1 MVTWKCLAVLYL
13 ADHLADLDPDRPG
26 AGEPPGLDAGDDG
39 GEQLL
44 GGGQQVLAL
53 AGPVGGQHRVAAG
66 DQPLAGE
73 VRGW

>member
-1 MVTWKCLAVLYL
+1 MLGHLVL
-13 ADHLADLDPDRPG
+13 ADDLADLLADLGG
-26 AGEPPGLDAGDDG
+26 AGEPAGGDAGDDR

-53 AGPVGGQHRVAAG
+53 AGALVGEGGVAAG

-73 VRGW
+73 VGAR